1 MCQYPGT
8 LNQILNSL
16 PPLLM
21 ANTVLKSKDRK
32 LTRNDDR
39 KLTVSYHSSDRK
51 LTRKFA
57 EQCKKKKI
65 NVHLYIVRY

>member
-1 MCQYPGT
+1 MCQYPST

-21 ANTVLKSKDRK
+21 ANTVLK
-32 LTRNDDR
+32 LC
-39 KLTVSYHSSDRK
+39 DRK

-57 EQCKKKKI
+57 EQCKKI